1 MYSDKDLHF
10 QKEDKD
16 LAELFTKVPPTL
28 DMKLWV
34 SKYISIIFYFKF
46 ILYIYFAFI
55 LHLYLYQLQAIPNT
69 Q

>member
-28 DMKLWV
+28 DM
-34 SKYISIIFYFKF
+34 KYISIIFYFKF